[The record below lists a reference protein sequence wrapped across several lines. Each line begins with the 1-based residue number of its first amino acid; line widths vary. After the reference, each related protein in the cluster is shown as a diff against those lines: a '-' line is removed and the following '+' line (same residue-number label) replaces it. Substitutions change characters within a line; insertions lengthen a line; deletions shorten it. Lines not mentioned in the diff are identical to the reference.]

1 MISFPFRLAL
11 KSALVQKH
19 RFLSLALTITVASV
33 LLIVLSTLYWNVES
47 QLAIE
52 LSGVPNLVVE
62 PEKAIVTV
70 RKLTTD
76 DVLALKSGR
85 HFWRNN
91 TINAVPVM
99 GVEGQ
104 LNGETVKV
112 TGTWFD
118 KEILVDNEGYH
129 FGVLNFKGW
138 TYRGE
143 KPGRHSVVLGAN
155 LEGKESVEIWLGGS
169 RRVFPVA
176 GILETGSYWDDSV
189 FIDLEVLEKITGQGG
204 LDQILVSGLLKPKD
218 ELAIKAELYSPDS
231 LNTDE
236 FEAWYCSPYAS
247 TIAYTIEEVIPGSSV
262 RILRRITEVQEGLMR
277 ASTSVF
283 VALFVLTFIVSVTT
297 IFSAEKM
304 YLSSQMREL
313 GIMVALGASRQK
325 IFLQLLVEISMASFL
340 SACLAYLLSRVIVDL
355 MSSSVFGM
363 HFQDDAVLVG
373 ISAVIPFLTSIAV
386 LIFVK
391 KSLDR
396 DAVEILR

>member
-1 MISFPFRLAL
+1 
-11 KSALVQKH
+11 
-19 RFLSLALTITVASV
+19 
-33 LLIVLSTLYWNVES
+33 
-47 QLAIE
+47 
-52 LSGVPNLVVE
+52 
-62 PEKAIVTV
+62 
-70 RKLTTD
+70 
-76 DVLALKSGR
+76 
-85 HFWRNN
+85 
-91 TINAVPVM
+91 
-99 GVEGQ
+99 
-104 LNGETVKV
+104 
-112 TGTWFD
+112 
-118 KEILVDNEGYH
+118 
-129 FGVLNFKGW
+129 
-138 TYRGE
+138 
-143 KPGRHSVVLGAN
+143 
-155 LEGKESVEIWLGGS
+155 
-169 RRVFPVA
+169 
-176 GILETGSYWDDSV
+176 
-189 FIDLEVLEKITGQGG
+189 
-204 LDQILVSGLLKPKD
+204 
-218 ELAIKAELYSPDS
+218 
-231 LNTDE
+231 
-236 FEAWYCSPYAS
+236 
-247 TIAYTIEEVIPGSSV
+247 
-262 RILRRITEVQEGLMR
+262 MR